1 MKNEEHYC
9 DNCGTYRV
17 EIEGQHCSLECHK
30 EYWADMDR
38 DER

>member
-1 MKNEEHYC
+1 MNEPEHFC
-9 DNCGTYRV
+9 DTCGAYPV
-17 EIEGQHCSLECHK
+17 EKEGQHCSLECHR